1 MFDTG
6 RSVDEIIESLN
17 EDKIYGLEIHHV
29 LLRKDGALLFPRLKE
44 ALLNN
49 PSSHKLNIL
58 ANYIRPAEN
67 RDNYE
72 TSGFDDDRFIEEIKD
87 RHYPQIRILSKER
100 IVAIYDRLFN
110 ILETE
115 PEADYATDI
124 AFYMFDIFKNLDA
137 IDAERKRRL
146 KVLGTD
152 LCLRYRH
159 PDWGLVVFA
168 LLNDFGGGGIIKE
181 KELIALL
188 EEYLDIEGFTDS
200 TSTYVTTL
208 FKHYQ
213 NNRERRRLFR
223 RWVEERDLESESTM
237 DWVVEMYL
245 HYTKCSR
252 HALTMAMRFIQHAPR
267 RNSGT
272 VRELLRFM
280 YRKPVR
286 RFLYGFARRNI
297 NNQYGQ
303 KLLAEVLDSYD
314 RSLPRRW
321 INLGL
326 QAMVN
331 AKGRSQK
338 EIVSQLTECSS
349 DPRVAKAA
357 HALVEKDPDSEESF
371 RLMCNL
377 ARSGDKK
384 ALSYLEEW
392 LPNSMP
398 LIKLRAMAS
407 IVCGDSSKANIDRAR
422 VILSDIEAGEIPV
435 LSWQVADYLD
445 ALLSRSKE
453 DWIIDKTRLV
463 LNHIEKAR
471 LDHPIFIKLKRRY
484 EKSI

>member
-6 RSVDEIIESLN
+6 RSVDEIVEAIN
-17 EDKIYGLEIHHV
+17 KNGIYGLEIHDV
-29 LLRKDGALLFPRLKE
+29 LCRKDGALIFPRIKE
-44 ALLNN
+44 TLLNN
-49 PSSHKLNIL
+49 PSTKNLVTLSHYMHPKKT
-58 ANYIRPAEN
+58 RE
-67 RDNYE
+67 NYE
-72 TSGFDDDRFIEEIKD
+72 AAGFDDDRFIEVIKAC
-87 RHYPQIRILSKER
+87 HYPQIRILSKER
-100 IVAIYDRLFN
+100 IVTIFDRLFN

-115 PEADYATDI
+115 PEADYAPDI
-124 AFYMFDIFKNLDA
+124 AFYMFDSFKNLNA

-188 EEYLDIEGFTDS
+188 EEYLDIEGFTNV
-200 TSTYVTTL
+200 TSTYVSTL

-213 NNRERRRLFR
+213 NNSERRRLFR
-223 RWVEERDLESESTM
+223 RWVEERDLESESSM

-252 HALTMAMRFIQHAPR
+252 HALTMAMRFIKDSPR
-267 RNSGT
+267 RYSGT

-297 NNQYGQ
+297 NNRYGQ
-303 KLLAEVLDSYD
+303 KLLAEVLDCYE
-314 RSLPRRW
+314 RSLPRCW

-331 AKGRSQK
+331 AKGRSQN
-338 EIVSQLTECSS
+338 EIISQLTECSS

-357 HALVEKDPDSEESF
+357 HALVDKDPDSEESF

-377 ARSGDKK
+377 ARRGDQK
-384 ALSYLEEW
+384 ALAYLEEW
-392 LPNSMP
+392 LPHSMP
-398 LIKLRAMAS
+398 QIKLRAMAS
-407 IVCGDSSKANIDRAR
+407 IVRGDSSKANIDRAR
-422 VILSDIEAGEIPV
+422 VILADIEAGEIPV

-463 LNHIEKAR
+463 LNHSEKAR
-471 LDHPIFIKLKRRY
+471 LDHPIFINLKRRY
-484 EKSI
+484 ERSI